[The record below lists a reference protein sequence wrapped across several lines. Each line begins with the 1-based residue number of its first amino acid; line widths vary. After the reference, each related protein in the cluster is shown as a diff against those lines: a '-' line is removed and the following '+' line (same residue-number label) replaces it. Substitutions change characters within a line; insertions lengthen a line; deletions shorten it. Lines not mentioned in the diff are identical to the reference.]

1 MLWRSSVKSTL
12 GFVATMGNLHQGHL
26 SLLESS
32 LKDHPISVLSI
43 FVNPAQF
50 NETSDFNRYPRTLES
65 DCKLANELLQ
75 KNPGRELIVYAPN
88 DPKEI
93 YPDGFS
99 SVVSVPLLS
108 QDLEAEFR
116 PGHFEG
122 MSTVV
127 YLLLHLVKPQT
138 AYFGRKDYQQYRI
151 VKRMARDLGLPVHI
165 KGMSIIRAED
175 GLALS
180 SRNQFLKGKEREEAL
195 EIRKALLHIE
205 RLLANSHK
213 NTELARNWAQNMMS
227 TDSRWQYLDVREAR
241 SLSKVIPNKGKVV
254 ILGLLKVGDVRL
266 LDNLELELK

>member
-1 MLWRSSVKSTL
+1 
-12 GFVATMGNLHQGHL
+12 MGNLHLGHL

-32 LKDHPISVLSI
+32 LKDHPVSVLSI
-43 FVNPAQF
+43 FVNPTQF
-50 NETSDFNRYPRTLES
+50 NEASDFNRYPRTLES
-65 DCKLANELLQ
+65 DCKLANDLLHQ
-75 KNPGRELIVYAPN
+75 HPGRELIVYAPN

-99 SVVSVPLLS
+99 TVVSVPALS
-108 QDLEAEFR
+108 KDLEAEFR

-165 KGMSIIRAED
+165 KGMAIIRAED

-195 EIRKALLHIE
+195 ELHRSLQHMK
-205 RLLANSHK
+205 RLLAETSRNA
-213 NTELARNWAQNMMS
+213 ELARQWAQELMKK
-227 TDSRWQYLDVREAR
+227 DSRWQYLEIREAR
-241 SLSKVIPNKGKVV
+241 NLGKEIPSKGKVV